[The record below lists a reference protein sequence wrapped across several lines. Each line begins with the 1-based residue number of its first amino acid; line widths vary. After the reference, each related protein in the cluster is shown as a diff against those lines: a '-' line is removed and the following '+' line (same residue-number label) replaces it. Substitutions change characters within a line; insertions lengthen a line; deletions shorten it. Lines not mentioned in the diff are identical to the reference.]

1 MKREFIKL
9 SNDIWFYISFLRIF
23 VFIKENPEYGAKPLV
38 HPYAPPSPAEKK
50 TFLKEF
56 FFC

>member
-9 SNDIWFYISFLRIF
+9 IWFYISFLRIF

-38 HPYAPPSPAEKK
+38 DP
-50 TFLKEF
+50 
-56 FFC
+56 

>member
-23 VFIKENPEYGAKPLV
+23 VFIKENHEYGAKPLV
-38 HPYAPPSPAEKK
+38 HP
-50 TFLKEF
+50 
-56 FFC
+56 